1 MILHLH
7 RMKNLFLSIFFV
19 GSFYVNYAQQQII
32 SGSAVA
38 PPNYEWMA
46 GLSYSYDPY
55 DQFCGGALIAPDWIA
70 TAAHCMEGETVS
82 GIKIFFN
89 AYYLSQPVTGY
100 FTADIDTFYIHEN
113 FNNTTYDNDI
123 ALIHL
128 RIPVTAVPPIRIAR
142 TAETELVDSGKVQKV
157 IGWGKLKK
165 FAQGGSDTLM
175 EAEVPI
181 VAQSICNAPNSYDGE
196 ITNNMLCAGFMAGG
210 SDACQGDSGGPL
222 FSVDSNGNEVL
233 TGIVSWGNGCG
244 DKNFPGIYTKIQNYL
259 PWIEDFTGKLSKINS
274 IEANNTKVYFS
285 NNVLNVSS
293 KSLLQK
299 IEIADA
305 TGRIVEQFQSF
316 DSNNIQVPFHHA
328 NGMYFAKIFSNHL
341 SQTTKVF
348 VHQ

>member
-7 RMKNLFLSIFFV
+7 CMKNLFLSIFLIV
-19 GSFYVNYAQQQII
+19 SFYTNYAQQQII
-32 SGSAVA
+32 SGFAVT

-55 DQFCGGALIAPDWIA
+55 DQFCGGALIAPDWVV

-82 GIKIFFN
+82 GVKIFFN
-89 AYYLSQPVTGY
+89 AYYLSNPISGY
-100 FTADIDTFYIHEN
+100 FTANIDTFYIHEN
-113 FNNTTYDNDI
+113 FNRNTYDNDI

-128 RIPVTAVPPIRIAR
+128 IIPITAIPPIRILR
-142 TAETELVDSGKVQKV
+142 TTETELIDSGKVQKV

-165 FAQGGSDTLM
+165 NASVGSDTLM
-175 EAEVPI
+175 EADVPI

-222 FSVDSNGNEVL
+222 FAVDSSGREVL

-244 DKNFPGIYTKIQNYL
+244 DKNYPGIYTKIKNYL
-259 PWIEDFTGKLSKINS
+259 PWIEDFTGKLSKIKAVELEN
-274 IEANNTKVYFS
+274 AKVYYS
-285 NNVLNVSS
+285 NNILNFSTKYS
-293 KSLLQK
+293 IQK

-305 TGRIVEQFQSF
+305 SGRILEQFKPLNT
-316 DSNNIQVPFHHA
+316 NNFKMPFYHA
-328 NGMYFAKIFSNHL
+328 NGIYFAKIFSNNL
-341 SQTTKVF
+341 SQTTKIF
-348 VHQ
+348 VCQ